1 MRRSVAVIALVACAA
16 CAAEVAS
23 YPRGSSAEPIV
34 GRLKTR
40 NGTIDLTVG
49 SFAPNRDG
57 IPREATASPVMAD
70 IDLERRSGAAAQS
83 RATIAR

>member
-23 YPRGSSAEPIV
+23 HPRSSSAEPVV

-57 IPREATASPVMAD
+57 IPREATAHQVMAD
-70 IDLERRSGAAAQS
+70 IDRERTSGTAAES
-83 RATIAR
+83 RATISR

>member
-1 MRRSVAVIALVACAA
+1 MRRSVAVIAFVACAA
-16 CAAEVAS
+16 CAAEIAS
-23 YPRGSSAEPIV
+23 QPRSSSTDPVV

-70 IDLERRSGAAAQS
+70 IDRERTAGAAAES
-83 RATIAR
+83 RATISR